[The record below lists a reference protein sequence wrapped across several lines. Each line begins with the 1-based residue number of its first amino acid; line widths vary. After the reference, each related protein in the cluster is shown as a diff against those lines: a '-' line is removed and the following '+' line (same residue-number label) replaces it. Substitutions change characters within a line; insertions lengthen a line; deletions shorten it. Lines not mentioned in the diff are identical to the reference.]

1 MAHIGNSETST
12 VYAAELQGINLAF
25 QIVDNDV
32 EKGNKRDRVVI
43 FMDNQVAIRTFQTP
57 TGRSGVYIVAEA
69 ILLID
74 KLQRA
79 QRTLVKIRWV
89 LAYTGIWGNE
99 AADRAAKTVARQ
111 HLGASP
117 GTLNVTQPKTYY
129 SQTTLKTWIMRQTK
143 AEWRNN

>member
-43 FMDNQVAIRTFQTP
+43 FMDNQVAIRTFQTL

-79 QRTLVKIRWV
+79 
-89 LAYTGIWGNE
+89 
-99 AADRAAKTVARQ
+99 
-111 HLGASP
+111 
-117 GTLNVTQPKTYY
+117 
-129 SQTTLKTWIMRQTK
+129 
-143 AEWRNN
+143 